1 MQVPSKIFRRLAR
14 SAKNPE
20 GKLAMPAKSV
30 RAEASAPA
38 CAKLNPKELVM
49 IGNTTTT
56 TPLKRCSV
64 MCALQFA
71 ASRPQPANGFISVCT
86 FSAFD
91 KILPRVKLSTMNML
105 NFYRAQLRPKN
116 SGEPFE

>member
-1 MQVPSKIFRRLAR
+1 
-14 SAKNPE
+14 
-20 GKLAMPAKSV
+20 MPAKSV

-91 KILPRVKLSTMNML
+91 KILPRAKLSTMNML

-116 SGEPFE
+116 SGEPLE

>member
-1 MQVPSKIFRRLAR
+1 MKSISAGNVQAALSPRLAKPIMAMQVPSKMFLRLAR
-14 SAKNPE
+14 SAKKPE
-20 GKLAMPAKSV
+20 GKLATPAKSV

-56 TPLKRCSV
+56 TPLNRCSV

-71 ASRPQPANGFISVCT
+71 ASRPQPTNGLT
-86 FSAFD
+86 
-91 KILPRVKLSTMNML
+91 RV
-105 NFYRAQLRPKN
+105 
-116 SGEPFE
+116 